1 MKRLSLLLLGI
12 TFLFASCSEKGYDGY
27 TKNDNG
33 LFYKFY
39 VQNEGA
45 TPQQRDL
52 IELQF
57 ACTVNDTTVIIPNTV
72 DILPCIEPL
81 FAGDIFEGL
90 AMMHKGD
97 SASFIVRID
106 STFHTFFNL
115 PQMPPQFKTDDVM
128 RFDVKVLDFY
138 SIEVFTNNRINMI
151 KESYPEETAQADN
164 DLKTYLKNKGIN
176 AEPQPAGF
184 YYVSSS
190 MGDGNSPKPG
200 DTVKVHYVLR
210 LTDGKQL
217 ESSYEVGEPIE
228 FVLGEGRVIPGWDK
242 GIQLMS
248 KGEKG
253 TLYIPFYLAYGPTGS
268 GPIPA
273 FSTLEFDVELVD
285 FE

>member
-1 MKRLSLLLLGI
+1 
-12 TFLFASCSEKGYDGY
+12 
-27 TKNDNG
+27 
-33 LFYKFY
+33 
-39 VQNEGA
+39 
-45 TPQQRDL
+45 
-52 IELQF
+52 
-57 ACTVNDTTVIIPNTV
+57 
-72 DILPCIEPL
+72 
-81 FAGDIFEGL
+81 
-90 AMMHKGD
+90 MMHKGD

-164 DLKTYLKNKGIN
+164 DLKTYLKNKGIDT
-176 AEPQPAGF
+176 EPQPAGF